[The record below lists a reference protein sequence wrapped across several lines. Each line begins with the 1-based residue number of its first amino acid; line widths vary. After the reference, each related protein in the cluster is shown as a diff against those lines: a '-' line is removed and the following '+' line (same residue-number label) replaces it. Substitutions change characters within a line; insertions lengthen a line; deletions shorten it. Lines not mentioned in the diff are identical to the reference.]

1 MKRQYEL
8 NYSEVQDY
16 SKEELLASIESAVRF
31 ANYKAEKEEYI
42 SYDDIFAILGVFPR
56 EYEENKQ
63 MTQDDVEEILFG
75 KLEEEENEQFV

>member
-63 MTQDDVEEILFG
+63 MTQDDVEEILFRKVG
-75 KLEEEENEQFV
+75 GRRK

>member
-56 EYEENKQ
+56 EYEEDKQ

-75 KLEEEENEQFV
+75 ELEEEDA

>member
-16 SKEELLASIESAVRF
+16 SKEELLVSIESAVRF

-75 KLEEEENEQFV
+75 KKEEDD

>member
-75 KLEEEENEQFV
+75 KKEEAENE

>member
-75 KLEEEENEQFV
+75 KLEEEENE

>member
-56 EYEENKQ
+56 EYEEDKQ

-75 KLEEEENEQFV
+75 KLEEEENE